1 MPLELKRDDLFDLPD
16 PNSEEYRVPRVTI
29 TADGLVFE
37 GIDDAMGEELEEELE
52 EELDEELVEE
62 LDDAFADD
70 GEA

>member
-37 GIDDAMGEELEEELE
+37 GLDDVME
-52 EELDEELVEE
+52 EELDEEIDEEIVEE
-62 LDDAFADD
+62 IDDATADD
-70 GEA
+70 EEA

>member
-37 GIDDAMGEELEEELE
+37 GLDDVMEAELD
-52 EELDEELVEE
+52 EELDEEIVEE
-62 LDDAFADD
+62 IDDAFADD